1 MDLHKKMTSLFI
13 MLKSF
18 YLTAKYSVICWRQSY
33 KGTRTDIDTLL
44 RRWSQSL
51 LNAADVSYQV
61 YNPHQVVPS
70 PGHSYII
77 MSNHA
82 SHYDIPLIFMSL
94 QGSIRMIGK
103 KELFRVP
110 VWGHAMK
117 ACEILAI
124 DRKNSA
130 QALQDLEVVKEKM
143 RSGVI
148 PWIAPEG
155 TRSRHGKLNI
165 FKKGGFML
173 ALQTGATI
181 IPVGIRGSGRILPPD
196 TWQFNPGQ
204 AVEIHIGQPV
214 SATDYTVATRNE
226 LIKEVR
232 KRIATA
238 SALSDD

>member
-1 MDLHKKMTSLFI
+1 MNKKITSLWI
-13 MLKSF
+13 MIKSF
-18 YLTAKYSVICWRQSY
+18 YLTAKYSVICWHRSY
-33 KGTRTDIDTLL
+33 SGTRAEIDELL
-44 RRWSQSL
+44 RRWSAAL
-51 LNAADVSYQV
+51 LKAAGVTYQINNPYQV
-61 YNPHQVVPS
+61 EPQ

-94 QGSIRMIGK
+94 HGSIRMIGK

-124 DRKNSA
+124 DRTNSI
-130 QALQDLEVVKEKM
+130 QAMQDLEVVKEKM
-143 RSGVI
+143 HSGVI

-181 IPVGIRGSGRILPPD
+181 IPIGIRGSGQILPPD

-204 AVEIHIGQPV
+204 KVEIHIGQPV
-214 SATDYTVATRNE
+214 SATDYTVATRNDF
-226 LIKEVR
+226 IKEVR
-232 KRIATA
+232 KRIAEA
-238 SALSDD
+238 SATTDA